1 MTPEMAVVPSG
12 GYRFVQRLPNGSFQQ
27 FAGLSHDDLFKQ
39 VRTFRLNN
47 NIPIGDLES
56 EIKQGISGP
65 AHKAYNPQYSLR
77 ERVTGWKSN
86 RMYQKIEFVGYEE
99 AALRAS
105 ICSNCPYNKVN
116 YADDC
121 IECYSHTEKDLFA
134 MRQDRTTPRDSLLGA
149 CEICGHDNKTAVHL
163 SGNNLLHRV
172 NHEGELRE
180 KHPACWLLDMD
191 SDTEVE
197 S

>member
-1 MTPEMAVVPSG
+1 MIPEMAVVPSG
-12 GYRFVQRLPNGSFQQ
+12 GYRFQQRLPSGGFQQ
-27 FAGLSHDDLFKQ
+27 FVGVSNDDLFRQ

-47 NIPIGDLES
+47 NIELGDLEV

-86 RMYQKIEFVGYEE
+86 RMYQKIKFVDPEL
-99 AALRAS
+99 ATHRAD
-105 ICSNCPYNKVN
+105 ICQDCPYNNLK

-121 IECYSHTEKDLFA
+121 IECFSHTNQDLYA
-134 MRQDRTTPRDSLLGA
+134 MRQGRTTDQDEWLGA

-163 SGNNLLHRV
+163 SGTNLQHKV
-172 NHEGELRE
+172 NYETQLRE
-180 KHPACWLLDMD
+180 KKPNCWLLDMD

>member
-1 MTPEMAVVPSG
+1 
-12 GYRFVQRLPNGSFQQ
+12 
-27 FAGLSHDDLFKQ
+27 LSHDDLFKQ

-47 NIPIGDLES
+47 NIELGNLEA

-65 AHKAYNPQYSLR
+65 SHKVYNPQFSLR

-86 RMYQKIEFVGYEE
+86 RMYHKIGFVSPE
-99 AALRAS
+99 RATHRAD
-105 ICSNCPYNKVN
+105 ICQDCPYNNLK

-121 IECYSHTEKDLFA
+121 IECFSHTNKDLYA
-134 MRQDRTTPRDSLLGA
+134 MRQGRTTDQDEWLGA

-163 SGNNLLHRV
+163 SKDNLQHKV
-172 NHEGELRE
+172 NFEKELQE
-180 KHPACWLLDMD
+180 KHPVCWLLDMD
-191 SDTEVE
+191 NDTEVE